1 MPWGDLEGQQEAR
14 GEGSDKRICEADV
27 AKSSSKQSKVRYYNV
42 ISTKFFFCC
51 SLSSKSYQ

>member
-14 GEGSDKRICEADV
+14 DEDFDKKICEADV
-27 AKSSSKQSKVRYYNV
+27 AESFSKQSKVQYYNV

-51 SLSSKSYQ
+51 SLSSKFYQ